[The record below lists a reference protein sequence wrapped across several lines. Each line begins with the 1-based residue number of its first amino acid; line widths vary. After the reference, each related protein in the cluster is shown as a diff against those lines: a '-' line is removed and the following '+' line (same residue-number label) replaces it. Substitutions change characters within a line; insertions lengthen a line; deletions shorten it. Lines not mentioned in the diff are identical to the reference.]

1 MSIIAY
7 IFEVVLL
14 IWFFGCI
21 VTYRLGNVLLVEGMG
36 IKSVEFGMLV
46 VYAASIL
53 LRVALPQVGNWFVL
67 AVLVFWLVI
76 QYFCHWHFT
85 IFGAT
90 PEKIQGYNQCMK
102 RTHGP
107 AKSYLK
113 KHEIQGQ
120 EICEAISVCQWKL
133 ELMAKRIFDQIW
145 GDQGKA
151 VAKACQMLES
161 CMYAA
166 GMPFGATIEGLQRQ
180 MDKLEKRM
188 LSLGQMRADGELT
201 REQYQNLYAQAAA
214 EREKIQGQLEH
225 ASAEGGR
232 APKLDLTQIKKKLA
246 QVVDVSTPKISDEL
260 VEEFVEVVTPVEDYH
275 YRWKLNFG
283 EIQERGRYD
292 LLHPESPP
300 VLSFTIDFEMARQY
314 RKENELPPQ
323 FRRSSWND
331 LFVEVYL

>member
-1 MSIIAY
+1 
-7 IFEVVLL
+7 
-14 IWFFGCI
+14 
-21 VTYRLGNVLLVEGMG
+21 
-36 IKSVEFGMLV
+36 
-46 VYAASIL
+46 
-53 LRVALPQVGNWFVL
+53 
-67 AVLVFWLVI
+67 
-76 QYFCHWHFT
+76 
-85 IFGAT
+85 
-90 PEKIQGYNQCMK
+90 MK

-107 AKSYLK
+107 AKSFLE

-120 EICEAISVCQWKL
+120 AICEAISVCQWKL
-133 ELMAKRIFDQIW
+133 ELMAKQIFDQVW

-151 VAKACQMLES
+151 VVKACQMLES
-161 CMYAA
+161 CMYVA
-166 GMPFGATIEGLQRQ
+166 GMPFGSTREGLQRQ

-214 EREKIQGQLEH
+214 EREKLQGQLEH
-225 ASAEGGR
+225 ASVEGGG
-232 APKLDLTQIKKKLA
+232 APKLDLNQIKKKLS
-246 QVVDVSTPKISDEL
+246 QMVDLSTPKISDEL

-314 RKENELPPQ
+314 RKGNELPPQ